1 MRKFLEVLMDD
12 NGELHFS
19 TDFEFADSV
28 ERPPKDLKE
37 FEKVFDRYNKGA
49 IRGLINAVW
58 KERNQDVAKAIRY
71 LSMAEIITCAEPY
84 EGVEQ
89 LWHSMMFDYMPHYE
103 RYSDQLK
110 VPYGYN
116 PSKKIRPLAVDS
128 KKGIVSLPFKMPG
141 MN

>member
-1 MRKFLEVLMDD
+1 MKKFLEVLMDD

-28 ERPPKDLKE
+28 ERPVRDMKE
-37 FEKVFDRYNKGA
+37 FEKIFDQINRRA
-49 IRGLINAVW
+49 IRGVVNAVW
-58 KERNQDVAKAIRY
+58 NEKNLDIAKAIRY

-89 LWHSMMFDYMPHYE
+89 LWDSMMFYYVPHYE

-110 VPYGYN
+110 VPYGYD
-116 PSKKIRPLAVDS
+116 PSKTIRPLAMDS
-128 KKGIVSLPFKMPG
+128 RQGIVSLPFKMPG